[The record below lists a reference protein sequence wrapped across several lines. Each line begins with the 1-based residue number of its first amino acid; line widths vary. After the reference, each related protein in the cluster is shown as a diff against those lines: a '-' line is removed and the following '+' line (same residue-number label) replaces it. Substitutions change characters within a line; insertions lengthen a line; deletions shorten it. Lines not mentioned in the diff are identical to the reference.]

1 MTAQR
6 VAVLLIVCGMALV
19 VVPVS
24 ATECYAAVCVDG
36 RWNPR

>member
-19 VVPVS
+19 AVPYRRLS
-24 ATECYAAVCVDG
+24 AAAVCVDG